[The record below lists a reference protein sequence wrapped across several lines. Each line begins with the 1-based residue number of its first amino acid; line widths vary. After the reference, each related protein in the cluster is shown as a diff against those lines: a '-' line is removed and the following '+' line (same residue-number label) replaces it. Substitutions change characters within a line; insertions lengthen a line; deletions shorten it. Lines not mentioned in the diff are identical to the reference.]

1 MGCVY
6 EAIEVGQIS
15 EQGINIGVVS
25 YVVAE
30 VGHRGQKN
38 RRQPDGVDAQ
48 FYQIG
53 QSMYDS
59 LKVSY
64 AVVIASLEMSGDRS
78 DK

>member
-1 MGCVY
+1 MAMGCVY

-25 YVVAE
+25 YIVAK
-30 VGHRGQKN
+30 VGHRGRKN
-38 RRQPDGVDAQ
+38 WRQPDGVDAQ

-59 LKVSY
+59 PKVTY
-64 AVVIASLEMSGDRS
+64 AVVIAVL
-78 DK
+78 K